1 MTMESTVRRWPVRGR
16 FLAQQGI
23 TLIEASLVLMITAIL
38 VAVAAPV
45 TSRSLDSAR
54 LTRAQSD
61 ADAIG
66 TAIHNFITE
75 FTGFVPFTTT
85 GLAGGTTV
93 QMLVSDGDIAPRV
106 FPAGSTLWT
115 QVVDP
120 AAASPVDFLERHLVT
135 NNPSGTGA
143 YTTAGVAPWRG
154 AYVNGPL
161 DPDPWGNRY
170 MVNVLHLR
178 TTTTNDTF
186 VLSAGPD
193 EQISSAFTVNGA
205 TPGADDIISIIRRD
219 PGLVVP

>member
-1 MTMESTVRRWPVRGR
+1 MTRRAGMRAGR
-16 FLAQQGI
+16 QDGV
-23 TLIEASLVLMITAIL
+23 TLVEAAVVLMVTSIL
-38 VAVAAPV
+38 VAVAAPI

-75 FTGFVPFTTT
+75 FTDFTPFTDDGLIT
-85 GLAGGTTV
+85 GDTV

-106 FPAGSTLWT
+106 FPVGSTLWT
-115 QVVDP
+115 QVVNP

-135 NNPSGTGA
+135 NTPGGTGA
-143 YTTAGVAPWRG
+143 YTTAGLVPWRG
-154 AYVNGPL
+154 AYVNGPI

-170 MVNVLHLR
+170 MVNVLYLR
-178 TTTTNDTF
+178 STMTNDTF

-193 EQISSAFTVNGA
+193 EQISTAFTVNGA
-205 TPGADDIISIIRRD
+205 TPGSDDIISIIRRD

>member
-1 MTMESTVRRWPVRGR
+1 MKTTTER
-16 FLAQQGI
+16 GI
-23 TLIEASLVLMITAIL
+23 TLIEASTVLLVTSIL
-38 VAVAAPV
+38 IAVAAPV
-45 TSRSLDSAR
+45 TSRSLDVGR
-54 LTRAQSD
+54 LTRAQND

-75 FTGFVPFTTT
+75 FTGFTPFTND
-85 GLAGGTTV
+85 GLSTGTTV

-106 FPAGSTLWT
+106 FPVGSTLWT

-120 AAASPVDFLERHLVT
+120 AAVSPVDFLERHLVT
-135 NNPSGTGA
+135 NTPGGAGT
-143 YTTAGVAPWRG
+143 YTTGGATPWRG
-154 AYVNGPL
+154 AYVNGPI

-170 MVNVLHLR
+170 MVNVLYLR

-193 EQISSAFTVNGA
+193 EQISSAFAVNGA
-205 TPGADDIISIIRRD
+205 SPGSDDIISIIRRD

>member
-1 MTMESTVRRWPVRGR
+1 MNTSVGQRAAGQAGV
-16 FLAQQGI
+16 
-23 TLIEASLVLMITAIL
+23 TLVEAAVVLMVTSIL
-38 VAVAAPV
+38 VAVAAPI

-75 FTGFVPFTTT
+75 FTGFTPFTND
-85 GLAGGTTV
+85 GLSTGTTV

-106 FPAGSTLWT
+106 FPVGSTLWT
-115 QVVDP
+115 QVVNP
-120 AAASPVDFLERHLVT
+120 VAASPVDFLERHLVT
-135 NNPSGTGA
+135 NTPGGAGA
-143 YTTAGVAPWRG
+143 YTTAGGTPWRG
-154 AYVNGPL
+154 AYVNGPI

-193 EQISSAFTVNGA
+193 EQISSSFTVNGA